1 MSGCLDVQAA
11 PALME
16 TVVGSVHRADTGK
29 SLLRAFGEQ
38 AHLLSS
44 TDSPSRCEQ
53 ARMLPAGAPSAF
65 TMPDGHQVELNI
77 TICNIKVPVA
87 GITFI
92 HQPKLV
98 QDQDDLFH
106 LFQVEEVE
114 VCSETGSQSLVMR

>member
-1 MSGCLDVQAA
+1 MSGCLDVQASS
-11 PALME
+11 ALME

-65 TMPDGHQVELNI
+65 TMPDGHQVELIIIICTIATHIIII
-77 TICNIKVPVA
+77 TSLANQYLSYFGQDYVMIFLPEVGLDMDNL
-87 GITFI
+87 TNFI
-92 HQPKLV
+92 RAL
-98 QDQDDLFH
+98 L
-106 LFQVEEVE
+106 
-114 VCSETGSQSLVMR
+114 